1 MKKKFDN
8 GEKIM
13 CWDDYFVVYTLKMKI
28 YYKNM
33 IIILGLGSKIT

>member
-28 YYKNM
+28 YYKKHKN
-33 IIILGLGSKIT
+33 ISISKK